1 MSEISA
7 PPAPRGRIFRAYHP
21 AHGGPEPQPAPA
33 APAPRP
39 KADPAPSRWAY
50 RMQRLMLTPLF
61 RQALRIGVPMVLTLA
76 VGTIWFADEGRRAQ
90 FNNTITDMRN
100 AIEQRDEFMVKVM
113 TVDGAGEE
121 VSEDIREILP
131 VDFPVSSFHLDLDH
145 MRDTI
150 AGLDAVER
158 VSLRIRPGGVL
169 QVDVTERVPAVIWRS
184 GLGLELLD
192 AGGFRVGPLEHRAER
207 FDLPVIAGKGADQHV
222 NEALHLL
229 AAAQPL
235 TIRMRGL
242 ERIGKRRW
250 DVVLDRGQ
258 RILLPET
265 GPVQALERVL
275 ALDTITQGGMLERDI
290 AVVDMRL
297 PERPT
302 IRMSDNAVEELRRIK
317 AEELGAEAQ

>member
-1 MSEISA
+1 MSQVT
-7 PPAPRGRIFRAYHP
+7 PPPERKARIYRAYHP
-21 AHGGPEPQPAPA
+21 AHGGPEPQTPPPANS
-33 APAPRP
+33 APRI

-61 RQALRIGVPMVLTLA
+61 RQALRIGVPMGLALVL
-76 VGTIWFADEGRRAQ
+76 GTAWFSDDTRRAQ
-90 FNNTITDMRN
+90 FNDMITDARD

-113 TVDGAGEE
+113 AVDGAGKE

-158 VSLRIRPGGVL
+158 VNLRIRPGGVL

-184 GLGLELLD
+184 ALGVEMLD
-192 AGGFRVGPLEHRAER
+192 AGGFRVGPLSHRSER
-207 FDLPVIAGKGADQHV
+207 ADLPVLAGQGANENV
-222 NEALHLL
+222 GEALRLL
-229 AAAQPL
+229 AAAKPL
-235 TIRMRGL
+235 TTRLRGL
-242 ERIGKRRW
+242 ERIGNRRW

-258 RILLPET
+258 RILLPEDK
-265 GPVQALERVL
+265 PVQALERVL
-275 ALDTITQGGMLERDI
+275 ALDSVTPNGMLERDI
-290 AVVDMRL
+290 AVIDMRL

-302 IRMSDNAVEELRRIK
+302 IRMTENAVEELRKIK
-317 AEELGAEAQ
+317 AE